1 LNNLK
6 NSVCTCIPPYP
17 GLRPPLSVE
26 GEFTRVQLNR
36 VNLQKVLLF
45 QIPPVFKNICTF
57 AAEIILAMKYPI
69 GIQTFENIRTEGYAY
84 VDKTALVY
92 KLANEGKF
100 YFLSRP
106 RRFGKSLLLSTLKA
120 YFQGKKELFD
130 GLAMAE
136 LETEWN
142 EYPIFHFDFNTGL
155 YTNLEGLNST
165 MDYQLLKLEQRFGVD
180 KADLSLSDRFREL
193 ISRAYEQTGQKV
205 VILVDE
211 YDKPLFETIG
221 NPELQNEYR
230 KILKSFYGVEKTMDS
245 YIRFAFF
252 TGVTKFSKVSIFS
265 DLNNLDD
272 ISLNNHYADICGV
285 TERELYKNF
294 DESIGEMAAIN
305 GISKDD
311 CYAKLRKQYDGYH
324 FSENSVGVYNPFS
337 LLKTFSEG
345 KFGDFW
351 FATGTPTFLVEVLQ
365 HTDYPL
371 DRLTTEE
378 VDVRTMDSVDMMYSN
393 PIPLL
398 FQSGYLTIKDFDK
411 EFKSYRLGFPNE
423 EVERGFAQFLG
434 TYYFSGGMNGS
445 FTINNFVRDVR
456 NGDIEGFMTRLQALF
471 ADGDYQVMG
480 EMEIYFQN
488 TLSVIF
494 KLMGFY
500 VQVERH
506 TSRGRMDVTVQTR
519 DYVYI
524 MELKV
529 DKTADEALQQIEDKQ
544 YAAPFAA
551 DPRKLFK
558 VGVRFG
564 SESKGIDEWKVV

>member
-1 LNNLK
+1 
-6 NSVCTCIPPYP
+6 
-17 GLRPPLSVE
+17 
-26 GEFTRVQLNR
+26 
-36 VNLQKVLLF
+36 
-45 QIPPVFKNICTF
+45 
-57 AAEIILAMKYPI
+57 MKYPI

-92 KLANEGKF
+92 KLATEGKY

-120 YFQGKKELFD
+120 YFQGKKGLFD
-130 GLAMAE
+130 GLAIAN
-136 LETEWN
+136 LETDWK

-155 YTNLEGLNST
+155 YTNIEGLSST
-165 MDYQLLKLEQRFGVD
+165 MDYQLLKLEQRFGID
-180 KADLSLSDRFREL
+180 KAGFSLSDRFREL

-211 YDKPLFETIG
+211 YDKPLLETIG
-221 NPELQNEYR
+221 NLELQNEYR

-245 YIRFAFF
+245 YIQFAFF

-265 DLNNLDD
+265 DLNNLKD
-272 ISLNNHYADICGV
+272 ISLSNQYAEICGV
-285 TERELYKNF
+285 SEQEIRDNF
-294 DESIGEMAAIN
+294 DEVVAEMAVAN
-305 GISKDD
+305 EISKEE
-311 CYAKLRKQYDGYH
+311 CYAQLEKQYDGYH
-324 FSENSVGVYNPFS
+324 FSEHSVGMYNPFS
-337 LLKTFSEG
+337 LLNAFDSKAFR
-345 KFGDFW
+345 DFW

-365 HTDYPL
+365 HNDYPL

-378 VDVRTMDSVDMMYSN
+378 VDVRTMDSVDMMYNN

-456 NGDIEGFMTRLQALF
+456 NGDVEGFMTRLQALF

-480 EMEIYFQN
+480 EMEVYFQN

-506 TSRGRMDVTVQTR
+506 TSRGRMDVTIQTR

-529 DKTADEALQQIEDKQ
+529 DKTAEEALKQIEDKQ
-544 YAAPFAA
+544 YAAPFAV

-558 VGVRFG
+558 VGIRFG
-564 SESKGIDEWKVV
+564 SKSKGIDEWKVVG

>member
-1 LNNLK
+1 
-6 NSVCTCIPPYP
+6 
-17 GLRPPLSVE
+17 
-26 GEFTRVQLNR
+26 
-36 VNLQKVLLF
+36 
-45 QIPPVFKNICTF
+45 
-57 AAEIILAMKYPI
+57 MKYPI

-92 KLANEGKF
+92 KLATEGKY

-120 YFQGKKELFD
+120 YFQGKKGLFD
-130 GLAMAE
+130 GLAIAN
-136 LETEWN
+136 LETDWK

-155 YTNLEGLNST
+155 YTNIEGLTST
-165 MDYQLLKLEQRFGVD
+165 MDYQLLKLEQRFGID
-180 KADLSLSDRFREL
+180 KAGFSLSDRFREL

-211 YDKPLFETIG
+211 YDKPLLETIG
-221 NPELQNEYR
+221 NLELQNEYR

-245 YIRFAFF
+245 YIQFAFF

-265 DLNNLDD
+265 DLNNLKD
-272 ISLNNHYADICGV
+272 ISLSNQYAEICGV
-285 TERELYKNF
+285 SEQEIRDNF
-294 DESIGEMAAIN
+294 DEVVAEMAVAN
-305 GISKDD
+305 EISKEE
-311 CYAKLRKQYDGYH
+311 CYAQLEKQYDGYH
-324 FSENSVGVYNPFS
+324 FSEHSVGMYNPFS
-337 LLKTFSEG
+337 LLNAFDSKAFR
-345 KFGDFW
+345 DFW

-365 HTDYPL
+365 HNDYPL

-378 VDVRTMDSVDMMYSN
+378 VDVRTMDSVDMMYTN

-423 EVERGFAQFLG
+423 EVEWGFAQFLG

-456 NGDIEGFMTRLQALF
+456 NGDVEGFMTRLQALF

-480 EMEIYFQN
+480 EMEVYFQN

-506 TSRGRMDVTVQTR
+506 TSRGRMDVTIQTR

-529 DKTADEALQQIEDKQ
+529 DKTAEEALKQIEDKQ

-558 VGVRFG
+558 VGIRFG
-564 SESKGIDEWKVV
+564 SKSKGIDEWKVVG

>member
-1 LNNLK
+1 
-6 NSVCTCIPPYP
+6 
-17 GLRPPLSVE
+17 
-26 GEFTRVQLNR
+26 
-36 VNLQKVLLF
+36 
-45 QIPPVFKNICTF
+45 
-57 AAEIILAMKYPI
+57 MKYPI

-92 KLANEGKF
+92 KLATEGKY

-120 YFQGKKELFD
+120 YFQGKKGLFD
-130 GLAMAE
+130 GLAIAN
-136 LETEWN
+136 LETDWK

-155 YTNLEGLNST
+155 YTNIEGLTST
-165 MDYQLLKLEQRFGVD
+165 MDYQLLKLEQRFGID
-180 KADLSLSDRFREL
+180 KAGFSLSDRFREL

-211 YDKPLFETIG
+211 YDKPLLETIG
-221 NPELQNEYR
+221 NLELQNEYR

-245 YIRFAFF
+245 YIQFAFF

-265 DLNNLDD
+265 DLNNLKD
-272 ISLNNHYADICGV
+272 ISLSNQYAEICGV
-285 TERELYKNF
+285 SEQEIRDNF
-294 DESIGEMAAIN
+294 DEVVAEMAVAN
-305 GISKDD
+305 EISKEE
-311 CYAKLRKQYDGYH
+311 CYAQLEKQYDGYH
-324 FSENSVGVYNPFS
+324 FSEHSVGMYNPFS
-337 LLKTFSEG
+337 LLNAFDSKAFR
-345 KFGDFW
+345 DFW

-365 HTDYPL
+365 HNDYPL

-378 VDVRTMDSVDMMYSN
+378 VDVRTMDSVDMMYNN

-456 NGDIEGFMTRLQALF
+456 NGDVEGFMTRLQALF

-480 EMEIYFQN
+480 EMEVYFQN

-506 TSRGRMDVTVQTR
+506 TSRGRMDVTIQTR

-529 DKTADEALQQIEDKQ
+529 DKTAEEALKQIEDKQ

-558 VGVRFG
+558 VGIRFG
-564 SESKGIDEWKVV
+564 SKSKGIDEWKVVG

>member
-1 LNNLK
+1 
-6 NSVCTCIPPYP
+6 
-17 GLRPPLSVE
+17 
-26 GEFTRVQLNR
+26 
-36 VNLQKVLLF
+36 
-45 QIPPVFKNICTF
+45 
-57 AAEIILAMKYPI
+57 MKYPI

-92 KLANEGKF
+92 KLATEGKY

-120 YFQGKKELFD
+120 YFQGKKGLFD
-130 GLAMAE
+130 GLAIAN
-136 LETEWN
+136 LETDWK

-155 YTNLEGLNST
+155 YTNIEGLSST
-165 MDYQLLKLEQRFGVD
+165 MDYQLLKLEQRFGID
-180 KADLSLSDRFREL
+180 KAGFSLSDRFREL

-211 YDKPLFETIG
+211 YDKPLLETIG
-221 NPELQNEYR
+221 NLELQNEYR

-245 YIRFAFF
+245 YIQFAFF

-265 DLNNLDD
+265 DLNNLKD
-272 ISLNNHYADICGV
+272 ISLSNQYAEICGV
-285 TERELYKNF
+285 SEQEIRDNF
-294 DESIGEMAAIN
+294 DEVVAEMAVAN
-305 GISKDD
+305 EISKEE
-311 CYAKLRKQYDGYH
+311 CYAQLEKQYDGYH
-324 FSENSVGVYNPFS
+324 FSEHSVGMYNPFS
-337 LLKTFSEG
+337 LLNAFDSKAFR
-345 KFGDFW
+345 DFW

-365 HTDYPL
+365 HNDYPL

-378 VDVRTMDSVDMMYSN
+378 VDVRTMDSVDMMYNN

-456 NGDIEGFMTRLQALF
+456 NGDVEGFMTRLQALF

-480 EMEIYFQN
+480 EMEVYFQN

-506 TSRGRMDVTVQTR
+506 TSRGRMDVTIQTR

-529 DKTADEALQQIEDKQ
+529 DKTAEEALKQIEDKQ

-558 VGVRFG
+558 VGIRFG
-564 SESKGIDEWKVV
+564 SKSKGIDEWKVVG

>member
-1 LNNLK
+1 
-6 NSVCTCIPPYP
+6 
-17 GLRPPLSVE
+17 
-26 GEFTRVQLNR
+26 
-36 VNLQKVLLF
+36 
-45 QIPPVFKNICTF
+45 
-57 AAEIILAMKYPI
+57 MKYPI

-92 KLANEGKF
+92 KLATEGKY

-120 YFQGKKELFD
+120 YFQGKKGLFD
-130 GLAMAE
+130 GLAIAN
-136 LETEWN
+136 LETDWK

-155 YTNLEGLNST
+155 YTNIEGLGST
-165 MDYQLLKLEQRFGVD
+165 MDYQLLKLEQRFGID
-180 KADLSLSDRFREL
+180 KAGFSLSDRFREL

-211 YDKPLFETIG
+211 YDKPLLETIG
-221 NPELQNEYR
+221 NLELQNEYR

-245 YIRFAFF
+245 YIQFAFF

-265 DLNNLDD
+265 DLNNLKD
-272 ISLNNHYADICGV
+272 ISLSNQYAEICGV
-285 TERELYKNF
+285 SEQEIRDNF
-294 DESIGEMAAIN
+294 DEVVAEMAVAN
-305 GISKDD
+305 EISKEE
-311 CYAKLRKQYDGYH
+311 CYAQLEKQYDGYH
-324 FSENSVGVYNPFS
+324 FSEHSVGMYNPFS
-337 LLKTFSEG
+337 LLNAFDSKAFR
-345 KFGDFW
+345 DFW

-378 VDVRTMDSVDMMYSN
+378 VDVRTMDSVDMMYNN

-456 NGDIEGFMTRLQALF
+456 NGDVEGFMTRLQALF

-480 EMEIYFQN
+480 EMEVYFQN

-506 TSRGRMDVTVQTR
+506 TSRGRMDVTIQTR

-529 DKTADEALQQIEDKQ
+529 DKTAEEALRQIEDKQ

-558 VGVRFG
+558 VGIRFG
-564 SESKGIDEWKVV
+564 SKSKGIDEWKVVG

>member
-1 LNNLK
+1 
-6 NSVCTCIPPYP
+6 
-17 GLRPPLSVE
+17 
-26 GEFTRVQLNR
+26 
-36 VNLQKVLLF
+36 
-45 QIPPVFKNICTF
+45 
-57 AAEIILAMKYPI
+57 MKYPI

-84 VDKTALVY
+84 VDKTALAY
-92 KLANEGKF
+92 KLVSEGKY

-130 GLAMAE
+130 GLAMAG
-136 LETEWN
+136 LEKEWK

-165 MDYQLLKLEQRFGVD
+165 IDYQLLKLEQRFGID
-180 KADLSLSDRFREL
+180 KASLSLSDRFKEL

-211 YDKPLFETIG
+211 YDKPLLETIG
-221 NPELQNEYR
+221 NTELQNEYR

-265 DLNNLDD
+265 DLNNLKDITLDD
-272 ISLNNHYADICGV
+272 RFSEICGV
-285 TERELYKNF
+285 SEEEIHINF
-294 DESIGEMAAIN
+294 DEEVSLMADANAIT
-305 GISKDD
+305 KDE
-311 CYAKLRKQYDGYH
+311 CYQRLKKSYDGYH
-324 FSENSVGVYNPFS
+324 FSKQSVGMYNPFS
-337 LLKTFSEG
+337 LLNALDSKDFR
-345 KFGDFW
+345 DFW

-365 HTDYPL
+365 QTDYPL
-371 DRLTTEE
+371 DKLTTEE

-398 FQSGYLTIKDFDK
+398 FQSGYLTIKEYNERFQ
-411 EFKSYRLGFPNE
+411 SYHLGFPNE
-423 EVERGFAQFLG
+423 EVERGFAQFLA
-434 TYYFSGGMNGS
+434 TYYFAGGMNGS
-445 FTINNFVRDVR
+445 FTINNFVREVER
-456 NGDIEGFMTRLQALF
+456 GDIEGFMTRLQALF

-480 EMEIYFQN
+480 KLEIYFQN

-494 KLMGFY
+494 KLMGLY

-506 TSRGRMDVTVQTR
+506 TSRGRMDVTIQTR
-519 DYVYI
+519 DYIYI

-529 DKTADEALQQIEDKQ
+529 DKTADEALNQIEDKQ

-551 DPRKLFK
+551 DSRKLFK
-558 VGVRFG
+558 VGVCFG
-564 SESKGIDEWKVV
+564 SESKGIDEWKVVER

>member
-1 LNNLK
+1 
-6 NSVCTCIPPYP
+6 
-17 GLRPPLSVE
+17 
-26 GEFTRVQLNR
+26 
-36 VNLQKVLLF
+36 
-45 QIPPVFKNICTF
+45 
-57 AAEIILAMKYPI
+57 MKYPI

-92 KLANEGKF
+92 KLATEGKY

-120 YFQGKKELFD
+120 YFQGKKGLFD
-130 GLAMAE
+130 GLAIAN
-136 LETEWN
+136 LETDWK

-155 YTNLEGLNST
+155 YTNIEGLSST
-165 MDYQLLKLEQRFGVD
+165 MDYQLLKLEQRFGID
-180 KADLSLSDRFREL
+180 KAGFSLSDRFREL

-211 YDKPLFETIG
+211 YDKPLLETIG
-221 NPELQNEYR
+221 NLELQNEYR

-245 YIRFAFF
+245 YIQFAFF

-265 DLNNLDD
+265 DLNNLKD
-272 ISLNNHYADICGV
+272 ISLSNQYAEICGV
-285 TERELYKNF
+285 SEQEIRDNF
-294 DESIGEMAAIN
+294 DEVVAEMAVAN
-305 GISKDD
+305 EISKEE
-311 CYAKLRKQYDGYH
+311 CYAQLEKQYDGYH
-324 FSENSVGVYNPFS
+324 FSEHSVGMYNPFS
-337 LLKTFSEG
+337 LLNAFDSKAFR
-345 KFGDFW
+345 DFW

-365 HTDYPL
+365 HNDYPL

-378 VDVRTMDSVDMMYSN
+378 VDVRTMDSVDMMYTN

-456 NGDIEGFMTRLQALF
+456 NGDVEGFMTRLQALF

-480 EMEIYFQN
+480 EMEVYFQN

-506 TSRGRMDVTVQTR
+506 TSRGRMDVTIQTR

-529 DKTADEALQQIEDKQ
+529 DKTADEALKQIEDKQ

-558 VGVRFG
+558 VGIRFG
-564 SESKGIDEWKVV
+564 SKSKGIDAWKVVG

>member
-1 LNNLK
+1 
-6 NSVCTCIPPYP
+6 
-17 GLRPPLSVE
+17 
-26 GEFTRVQLNR
+26 
-36 VNLQKVLLF
+36 
-45 QIPPVFKNICTF
+45 
-57 AAEIILAMKYPI
+57 MKYPI

-92 KLANEGKF
+92 KLATEGKY

-120 YFQGKKELFD
+120 YFQGKKGLFD
-130 GLAMAE
+130 GLAIAN
-136 LETEWN
+136 LETDWK

-155 YTNLEGLNST
+155 YTNIEGLTST
-165 MDYQLLKLEQRFGVD
+165 MDYQLLKLEQRFGID
-180 KADLSLSDRFREL
+180 KAGFSLSDRFREL

-211 YDKPLFETIG
+211 YDKPLLETIG
-221 NPELQNEYR
+221 NLELQNEYR

-245 YIRFAFF
+245 YIQFAFF

-265 DLNNLDD
+265 DLNNLKD
-272 ISLNNHYADICGV
+272 ISLSNQYAEICGV
-285 TERELYKNF
+285 SEQEIRDNF
-294 DESIGEMAAIN
+294 DEVVAEMAVAN
-305 GISKDD
+305 EISKEE
-311 CYAKLRKQYDGYH
+311 CYAQLEKQYDGYH
-324 FSENSVGVYNPFS
+324 FSEHSVGMYNPFS
-337 LLKTFSEG
+337 LLNAFDSKAFR
-345 KFGDFW
+345 DFW

-365 HTDYPL
+365 HNDYPL

-378 VDVRTMDSVDMMYSN
+378 VDVRTMDSVDMMYNN

-456 NGDIEGFMTRLQALF
+456 NGDVEGFMTRLQALF

-480 EMEIYFQN
+480 EMEVYFQN

-506 TSRGRMDVTVQTR
+506 TSRGRMDVTIQTR

-529 DKTADEALQQIEDKQ
+529 DKTADEALKQIEDKQ

-558 VGVRFG
+558 VGIRFG
-564 SESKGIDEWKVV
+564 SKSKGIDAWKVVG

>member
-1 LNNLK
+1 
-6 NSVCTCIPPYP
+6 
-17 GLRPPLSVE
+17 
-26 GEFTRVQLNR
+26 
-36 VNLQKVLLF
+36 
-45 QIPPVFKNICTF
+45 
-57 AAEIILAMKYPI
+57 MKYPI
-69 GIQTFENIRTEGYAY
+69 GIQTFEKIRTEGYVY
-84 VDKTALVY
+84 VDKTQLVY
-92 KLANEGKF
+92 KLATEGSC

-106 RRFGKSLLLSTLKA
+106 RRFGKSLLLSTLKS
-120 YFQGKKELFD
+120 YFQGKRELFD
-130 GLAMAE
+130 GLAMAG
-136 LETEWN
+136 LEKEWK
-142 EYPIFHFDFNTGL
+142 EHPIFHFDFNTGL

-165 MDYQLLKLEQRFGVD
+165 IDYQLLKLEQRFGVVR
-180 KADLSLSDRFREL
+180 AGLSLPDRFREL

-211 YDKPLFETIG
+211 YDKPLLETIG
-221 NPELQNEYR
+221 DPELQNEYR
-230 KILKSFYGVEKTMDS
+230 KILKSFYWVEKTMDS

-265 DLNNLDD
+265 DLNNLKDITLDD
-272 ISLNNHYADICGV
+272 RFSEICGIS
-285 TERELYKNF
+285 EEEIHRDF
-294 DESIGEMAAIN
+294 DEEVLLMAEVNA
-305 GISKDD
+305 ISKDE
-311 CYAKLRKQYDGYH
+311 CYRRLKKNYDGYH
-324 FSENSVGVYNPFS
+324 FSKQSVGMYNPFS
-337 LLKTFSEG
+337 LLNALDSKDFR
-345 KFGDFW
+345 DFW

-371 DRLTTEE
+371 DKLTTEE

-398 FQSGYLTIKDFDK
+398 FQSGYLTIKEYNERFQ
-411 EFKSYRLGFPNE
+411 SYHLGFPNE

-445 FTINNFVRDVR
+445 FTINNFVREVES
-456 NGDIEGFMTRLQALF
+456 GDIEGFMTRLQALF

-480 EMEIYFQN
+480 KMEIYFQN

-506 TSRGRMDVTVQTR
+506 TSRGRMDVTIQTR

-544 YAAPFAA
+544 YAAPFVS

-564 SESKGIDEWKVV
+564 SESKGIDEWKYVSL

>member
-1 LNNLK
+1 
-6 NSVCTCIPPYP
+6 
-17 GLRPPLSVE
+17 
-26 GEFTRVQLNR
+26 
-36 VNLQKVLLF
+36 
-45 QIPPVFKNICTF
+45 
-57 AAEIILAMKYPI
+57 MKYPI
-69 GIQTFENIRTEGYAY
+69 GIQTFEKIRTEGYVY
-84 VDKTALVY
+84 VDKTQLVY
-92 KLANEGKF
+92 KLATEGSC

-106 RRFGKSLLLSTLKA
+106 RRFGKSLLLSTLKS
-120 YFQGKKELFD
+120 YFQGKRELFE
-130 GLAMAE
+130 GLAMAG
-136 LETEWN
+136 LEKEWK
-142 EYPIFHFDFNTGL
+142 EHPIFHFDFNTGL

-165 MDYQLLKLEQRFGVD
+165 IDYQLLKLEQRFGVVR
-180 KADLSLSDRFREL
+180 AGLSLPDRFREL

-211 YDKPLFETIG
+211 YDKPLLETIG
-221 NPELQNEYR
+221 DPELQNEYR

-265 DLNNLDD
+265 DLNNLKDITLDD
-272 ISLNNHYADICGV
+272 RFSEICGIS
-285 TERELYKNF
+285 EEEIHRDF
-294 DESIGEMAAIN
+294 DEEVLLMAEVNA
-305 GISKDD
+305 ISKDE
-311 CYAKLRKQYDGYH
+311 CYRRLKKNYDGYH
-324 FSENSVGVYNPFS
+324 FSKQSVGMYNPFS
-337 LLKTFSEG
+337 LLNALDSKDFR
-345 KFGDFW
+345 DFW

-371 DRLTTEE
+371 DKLTTEE

-398 FQSGYLTIKDFDK
+398 FQSGYLTIKEYNERFQ
-411 EFKSYRLGFPNE
+411 SYHLGFPNE

-445 FTINNFVRDVR
+445 FTINNFVREVES
-456 NGDIEGFMTRLQALF
+456 GDIEGFMTRLQALF

-480 EMEIYFQN
+480 KMEIYFQN

-506 TSRGRMDVTVQTR
+506 TSRGRMDVTIQTR

-544 YAAPFAA
+544 YAAPFVS

-564 SESKGIDEWKVV
+564 SESKGIDEWKYVSL

>member
-1 LNNLK
+1 MHLH
-6 NSVCTCIPPYP
+6 PPYP
-17 GLRPPLSVE
+17 GLRPPLPVGRGIRS
-26 GEFTRVQLNR
+26 RLLNR
-36 VNLQKVLLF
+36 ANLQKVLLF
-45 QIPPVFKNICTF
+45 LIPPVFKNICTF

-211 YDKPLFETIG
+211 YDKPLLETIG

-252 TGVTKFSKVSIFS
+252 TGVTKFSKMSIFS

-294 DESIGEMAAIN
+294 DESIGKMAAIN

-311 CYAKLRKQYDGYH
+311 CYAKLRKQYDELQDVSNIERIAREDLG
-324 FSENSVGVYNPFS
+324 
-337 LLKTFSEG
+337 LAKEG
-345 KFGDFW
+345 EL
-351 FATGTPTFLVEVLQ
+351 P
-365 HTDYPL
+365 Y
-371 DRLTTEE
+371 
-378 VDVRTMDSVDMMYSN
+378 
-393 PIPLL
+393 
-398 FQSGYLTIKDFDK
+398 
-411 EFKSYRLGFPNE
+411 
-423 EVERGFAQFLG
+423 
-434 TYYFSGGMNGS
+434 
-445 FTINNFVRDVR
+445 
-456 NGDIEGFMTRLQALF
+456 QA
-471 ADGDYQVMG
+471 
-480 EMEIYFQN
+480 
-488 TLSVIF
+488 
-494 KLMGFY
+494 
-500 VQVERH
+500 
-506 TSRGRMDVTVQTR
+506 
-519 DYVYI
+519 
-524 MELKV
+524 
-529 DKTADEALQQIEDKQ
+529 
-544 YAAPFAA
+544 AA
-551 DPRKLFK
+551 R
-558 VGVRFG
+558 
-564 SESKGIDEWKVV
+564 

>member
-1 LNNLK
+1 
-6 NSVCTCIPPYP
+6 
-17 GLRPPLSVE
+17 
-26 GEFTRVQLNR
+26 
-36 VNLQKVLLF
+36 
-45 QIPPVFKNICTF
+45 
-57 AAEIILAMKYPI
+57 MKYPI

-92 KLANEGKF
+92 KLATEGKY

-120 YFQGKKELFD
+120 YFQGKKGLFD
-130 GLAMAE
+130 GLAIAN
-136 LETEWN
+136 LETDWK

-155 YTNLEGLNST
+155 YTNIEGLGST
-165 MDYQLLKLEQRFGVD
+165 MDYQLLKLEQRFGID
-180 KADLSLSDRFREL
+180 KAGFSLSDRFREL

-211 YDKPLFETIG
+211 YDKPLLETIG
-221 NPELQNEYR
+221 NLELQNEYR

-245 YIRFAFF
+245 YIQFAFF

-265 DLNNLDD
+265 DLNNLKD
-272 ISLNNHYADICGV
+272 ISLSNQYAEICGV
-285 TERELYKNF
+285 SEQEIRDNF
-294 DESIGEMAAIN
+294 DEVVAEMAVAN
-305 GISKDD
+305 EISKEE
-311 CYAKLRKQYDGYH
+311 CYAQLEKQYDGYH
-324 FSENSVGVYNPFS
+324 FSEYSVGMYNPFS
-337 LLKTFSEG
+337 LLNAFDSKAFR
-345 KFGDFW
+345 DFW

-365 HTDYPL
+365 HNDYPL

-378 VDVRTMDSVDMMYSN
+378 VDVRTMDSVDMMYNN

-456 NGDIEGFMTRLQALF
+456 NGDVEGFMTRLQALF

-480 EMEIYFQN
+480 EMEVYFQN

-506 TSRGRMDVTVQTR
+506 TSRGRMDVTIQTR

-529 DKTADEALQQIEDKQ
+529 DKTAEEALKQIEDKQ

-558 VGVRFG
+558 VGIRFG
-564 SESKGIDEWKVV
+564 SKSKGIDEWKVVG

>member
-1 LNNLK
+1 
-6 NSVCTCIPPYP
+6 
-17 GLRPPLSVE
+17 
-26 GEFTRVQLNR
+26 
-36 VNLQKVLLF
+36 
-45 QIPPVFKNICTF
+45 
-57 AAEIILAMKYPI
+57 MKYPI

-92 KLANEGKF
+92 KLATEGKY

-120 YFQGKKELFD
+120 YFQGKKGLFD
-130 GLAMAE
+130 GLAIAN
-136 LETEWN
+136 LETDWK

-155 YTNLEGLNST
+155 YTNIEGLSST
-165 MDYQLLKLEQRFGVD
+165 MDYQLLKLEQRFGID
-180 KADLSLSDRFREL
+180 KAGFSLSDRFREL

-211 YDKPLFETIG
+211 YDKPLLETIG
-221 NPELQNEYR
+221 NLELQNEYR

-245 YIRFAFF
+245 YIQFAFF
-252 TGVTKFSKVSIFS
+252 TGVTKFSKVSVFS
-265 DLNNLDD
+265 DLNNLKD
-272 ISLNNHYADICGV
+272 ISLSNQYAEICGV
-285 TERELYKNF
+285 SEQEIRDNF
-294 DESIGEMAAIN
+294 DEVVAEMAVAN
-305 GISKDD
+305 EISKEE
-311 CYAKLRKQYDGYH
+311 CYAQLEKQYDGYH
-324 FSENSVGVYNPFS
+324 FSEHSVGMYNPFS
-337 LLKTFSEG
+337 LLNAFDSKAFR
-345 KFGDFW
+345 DFW

-365 HTDYPL
+365 HNDYPL

-378 VDVRTMDSVDMMYSN
+378 VDVRTMDSVDMMYTN

-456 NGDIEGFMTRLQALF
+456 NGDVEGFMTRLQALF

-480 EMEIYFQN
+480 EMEVYFQN

-506 TSRGRMDVTVQTR
+506 TSRGRMDVTIQTR

-529 DKTADEALQQIEDKQ
+529 DKTADEALKQIEDKQ

-558 VGVRFG
+558 VGIRFG
-564 SESKGIDEWKVV
+564 SKSKGIDEWKVVG